1 MDDNGQRPRCGNIAA
16 FAGFA
21 GLENPSPGRKK
32 NRPHEAAGFQANAGR
47 DQ

>member
-1 MDDNGQRPRCGNIAA
+1 MRKYRR
-16 FAGFA
+16 FRRVRRAGKSFVGA
-21 GLENPSPGRKK
+21 KK